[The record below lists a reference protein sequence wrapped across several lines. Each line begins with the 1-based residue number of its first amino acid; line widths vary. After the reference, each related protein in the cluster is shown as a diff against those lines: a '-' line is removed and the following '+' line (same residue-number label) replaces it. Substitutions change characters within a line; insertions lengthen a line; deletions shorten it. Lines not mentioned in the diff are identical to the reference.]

1 MVINKIKKNIADRPR
16 KIIEDKSRIPAA
28 VLILLYEKAGEV
40 YLLFTRRTEKVA
52 DHKGEISFP
61 GGARDHENESCEATA
76 LREAAE
82 EIGIIPETIEVL
94 GLLDDCLTVSSNYV
108 ITPVVGTTPTT
119 PQFQIS
125 PDEVEEV
132 IEIPLSFFQDVFK
145 QRTPPADEFIPQAL
159 TFQYREHFIW
169 GVTACIMKQ
178 LLSLLAFID

>member
-1 MVINKIKKNIADRPR
+1 MLINKIKKAIANRPR
-16 KIIEDKSRIPAA
+16 KIIEDKGRIPAA

-52 DHKGEISFP
+52 DHKGEISSP
-61 GGARDHENESCEATA
+61 GGARDHKDESWERTA

-82 EIGIIPETIEVL
+82 EVGIIPETIEVL
-94 GLLDDCLTVSSNYV
+94 GLLDDCFTLSSNYV
-108 ITPVVGTTPTT
+108 IAPVVGTTATP
-119 PQFQIS
+119 PQFQIN
-125 PDEVEEV
+125 PDEVEEI
-132 IEIPLSFFQDVFK
+132 IEIPLSFFQSVFK
-145 QRTPPADEFIPQAL
+145 QKTSAADECDSQSL

>member
-1 MVINKIKKNIADRPR
+1 MVINKIKKIIADRPR

-82 EIGIIPETIEVL
+82 EIGIIPETVEVL
-94 GLLDDCLTVSSNYV
+94 GLLDDYPTVTSNYLV
-108 ITPVVGTTPTT
+108 APVVGTVTAP
-119 PQFQIS
+119 PRFRIN
-125 PDEVEEV
+125 PDEVEEI
-132 IEIPLSFFQDVFK
+132 IEIPLSFFQDVFRQK
-145 QRTPPADEFIPQAL
+145 ISPADEFAPKTL
-159 TFQYREHFIW
+159 TFQYREHLIW
-169 GVTACIMKQ
+169 GVTAGIMKQ